1 MIQGILQSLIASV
14 IIILIQWLY
23 NKYKNNKHKLN
34 EIPFLKKYFIH
45 SLIFQIVSIIGE
57 NIAIILYCNDYQIAF
72 WCVHMV
78 ASICA
83 GQSIAMWYNL
93 YKFAKSLDDI
103 LEKMEKS
110 FEKSSEEMSNKVP
123 KESTNK

>member
-57 NIAIILYCNDYQIAF
+57 NIAIILYGNDYQIAF
-72 WCVHMV
+72 WCVHIV

-110 FEKSSEEMSNKVP
+110 FEKSSEEMPNKVP